1 MKNNIH
7 ERQAVIVLWDPKK
20 DINSDVPPCLNHIW
34 VRVREGKLFMTVT
47 FRSNDMFM
55 AYPQNVM
62 ALRCLQEVIRKDLI
76 GALGKK
82 VEIKIGDL
90 IINSESAHLYENTW
104 ESCKDIIEKYYTEHV
119 QTDPS
124 LIYDPRGN
132 FVVSLE
138 GKKIVVKYTSPN
150 GEQLKKFEGLNAY
163 QLRKQIVR
171 EGLLS
176 IPEHGYYMGHELTKA
191 EIALKQGNTY
201 KQDQPFQY
209 K

>member
-1 MKNNIH
+1 
-7 ERQAVIVLWDPKK
+7 
-20 DINSDVPPCLNHIW
+20 
-34 VRVREGKLFMTVT
+34 
-47 FRSNDMFM
+47 MF
-55 AYPQNVM
+55 
-62 ALRCLQEVIRKDLI
+62 
-76 GALGKK
+76 
-82 VEIKIGDL
+82 
-90 IINSESAHLYENTW
+90 NSESAHLYENTW